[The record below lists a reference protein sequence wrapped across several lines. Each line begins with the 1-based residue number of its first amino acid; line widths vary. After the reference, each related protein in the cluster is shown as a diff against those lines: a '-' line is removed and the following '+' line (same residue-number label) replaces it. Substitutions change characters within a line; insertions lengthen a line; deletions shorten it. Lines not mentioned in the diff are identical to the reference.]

1 MSDINPNPSS
11 QNHAVPSGAQ
21 PQQPDQPA
29 QPDRSAQPDPFEG
42 KYGAMASDYPG
53 WNPYK
58 YGAPDTGRSND
69 GDSSKGSASR
79 RAASTSSDDARR
91 GTSPHY
97 GADPRQGMVDQP
109 GQNGQNG
116 SNGPGNNSLWTPMGN
131 IDLDDPHQ
139 NPWYGRWDSYAV
151 ISFVLSLFIPILGL
165 VFGVVSMR
173 RTRMFHMK
181 GRGLAIAAVVIS
193 VASMLAMAY
202 LVATGKY
209 TEILSAVYGS
219 AGTPAPSGSTGSTGA
234 TATPTA
240 TPA

>member
-21 PQQPDQPA
+21 PQQPQQPDQPA
-29 QPDRSAQPDPFEG
+29 QSDPFEG

-58 YGAPDTGRSND
+58 YGAPDTGRSDD
-69 GDSSKGSASR
+69 GDSPKDSASR
-79 RAASTSSDDARR
+79 RTASPSSDDASR
-91 GTSPHY
+91 GASSPY
-97 GADPRQGMVDQP
+97 GADPRQGMFGQP
-109 GQNGQNG
+109 GQNGQNA
-116 SNGPGNNSLWTPMGN
+116 PGNNSLWTPMGN
-131 IDLDDPHQ
+131 INLDDPHQ

-151 ISFVLSLFIPILGL
+151 VSFVLSLFIPILGL
-165 VFGVVSMR
+165 VFGIVSMR

-209 TEILSAVYGS
+209 TDILSSVYGTT
-219 AGTPAPSGSTGSTGA
+219 GTPAPSDSTGSTAA
-234 TATPTA
+234 TATSTA

>member
-1 MSDINPNPSS
+1 MSDIKPNPSS
-11 QNHAVPSGAQ
+11 QNSAVPAGAQ
-21 PQQPDQPA
+21 PQQPDQST
-29 QPDRSAQPDPFEG
+29 RSGQSSQPDPFEG

-58 YGAPDTGRSND
+58 YGAPDTGSSD
-69 GDSSKGSASR
+69 DESSKDSASR
-79 RAASTSSDDARR
+79 RTAFTSSDDAAR
-91 GTSPHY
+91 GTSSPY
-97 GADPRQGMVDQP
+97 GADPRQGMVGQP

-116 SNGPGNNSLWTPMGN
+116 SNGLGNNSLWTPMGN

-181 GRGLAIAAVVIS
+181 GRGLAIVAVVIS

-219 AGTPAPSGSTGSTGA
+219 AGTPAPSDSTGSTAA
-234 TATPTA
+234 TATSTA

>member
-21 PQQPDQPA
+21 PRQPDQPA
-29 QPDRSAQPDPFEG
+29 QPDRSAQSDSFEG

-79 RAASTSSDDARR
+79 RTASLSSDDAAR
-91 GTSPHY
+91 GASSPY
-97 GADPRQGMVDQP
+97 GADSRQGMVGQP
-109 GQNGQNG
+109 GQSGQNA
-116 SNGPGNNSLWTPMGN
+116 PGNNSLWTPMGN
-131 IDLDDPHQ
+131 INLDDPHQ

-209 TEILSAVYGS
+209 TEILSSVYGT
-219 AGTPAPSGSTGSTGA
+219 AGTPAPSDSTGSTAA
-234 TATPTA
+234 TATSTA